1 MIYEMR
7 VYRCLPGRMPA
18 LLKRFED
25 VTLGLWKRHGIE
37 PAGFWTVEVG
47 ESNLDLIYLLRW
59 QSMGERETKWAAFAT
74 DPEWVSA
81 RTASEKDGPILANI
95 TNSFLKP
102 TAFSTVK

>member
-1 MIYEMR
+1 M
-7 VYRCLPGRMPA
+7 
-18 LLKRFED
+18 
-25 VTLGLWKRHGIE
+25 
-37 PAGFWTVEVG
+37 EVG